1 MKSILILAL
10 CLVPLAAQ
18 DKGRVF
24 MISLDGMGFK
34 AFTEDPAAA
43 EMKTMRRLAA
53 EGISAP
59 MQAAF
64 PSLTAPGHASIFT
77 GVYGNV
83 NGVTA
88 NDIPVT
94 FETRANGF
102 RAEQLKKEFFWL
114 KPGRSGLKTVAH
126 NPTQGFPCNA
136 FNSGQNVTLMNGY
149 QTPEVAPEKLV
160 KAKDATWLDKAPDG
174 FAIPL
179 KSQLPIRYFR
189 YNSGRIQ
196 FVAAIFAKGFRYDT
210 IRMTAYS
217 GKRYV
222 DVERK
227 ESETEPVRIGNKTR
241 PLARYFSEGLPIANI
256 TAVHFRLFDLNA
268 EGTDFLL
275 YQTQA
280 KEISVCDGGDTQAEK
295 LKRKL
300 LTTTGAF
307 IGNGAGGPYTK
318 GELGAPYTDGLAE
331 RRFLETLELHA
342 RQTMRHTRALLAE
355 YNPRLL
361 VDYIS
366 TPDDMLHNWWGLAA
380 QGDKFIEPYRR
391 WGYQIIDE
399 RVTQLSQLLK
409 EEDHIVIVSDHG
421 MTAMH
426 TELRINKLLEELGYA
441 DRLAAQ
447 DHFLIAKDRTDQAL
461 LEEAKQ
467 KLDSYKDGETKVFT
481 EWFWPKEAA
490 TKFGIGGEYGG
501 DLYFDLAPGY
511 KSVADTKKPTIVKL
525 ERTKGEHGP
534 LPTRPDL
541 QALFIAYGPNLHSRA
556 ASMKTT
562 NIALLVLS
570 LLGF

>member
-1 MKSILILAL
+1 MKLILILAL
-10 CLVPLAAQ
+10 CLVPLGAQ

-24 MISLDGMGFK
+24 LISLDGMGFK
-34 AFTEDPAAA
+34 AFTEDPAATD
-43 EMKTMRRLAA
+43 MKTMRRLAA

-83 NGVTA
+83 NGVTS
-88 NDIPVT
+88 NNVPVT

-102 RAEQLKKEFFWL
+102 RAEQLKTEFFWL
-114 KPGRSGLKTVAH
+114 KPGRSGMKTVAH
-126 NPTQGFPCNA
+126 NPTQGFPCTQ
-136 FNSGQNVTLMNGY
+136 FNSGPNVTLMNGY
-149 QTPEVAPEKLV
+149 QTPEVSPEKLV
-160 KAKDATWLDKAPDG
+160 KAKDVTWLDKAPDG
-174 FAIPL
+174 FATPL

-189 YNSGRIQ
+189 YDSGRIQ
-196 FVAAIFAKGFRYDT
+196 FVGAVFAKGFHYDT

-227 ESETEPVRIGNKTR
+227 ESETEPVRTGNKTR
-241 PLARYFSEGLPIANI
+241 PLARYFSEGLPIADI
-256 TAVHFRLFDLNA
+256 TAVHFRLFELNA

-280 KEISVCDGGDTQAEK
+280 KEISICEDGDTQATK
-295 LKRKL
+295 FKQKL

-307 IGNGAGGPYTK
+307 IGNGAGGLYTK
-318 GELGAPYTDGLAE
+318 GELGVPYTDGLAE

-355 YNPRLL
+355 YDPRLL

-366 TPDDMLHNWWGLAA
+366 TPDDMLHNWWGNN
-380 QGDKFIEPYRR
+380 DKMIEPYRR

-399 RVTQLSQLLK
+399 RLTQLSQLLK
-409 EEDHIVIVSDHG
+409 EEDHIVVVSDHG

-426 TELRINKLLEELGYA
+426 TELRINKLLEELGYKG
-441 DRLAAQ
+441 RIAAQ
-447 DHFLIAKDRTDQAL
+447 DHFLIAKDKDPAL
-461 LEEAKQ
+461 LEEVKQ
-467 KLDSYKDGETKVFT
+467 KLDNFRDGETKVFT

-490 TKFGIGGEYGG
+490 TKFGIGGPFGG

-511 KSVADTKKPTIVKL
+511 KSASGTNKPTIQKL
-525 ERTKGEHGP
+525 ERVKGEHGP

-562 NIALLVLS
+562 NIAPLVLT

>member
-1 MKSILILAL
+1 MQFLLILAL
-10 CLVPLAAQ
+10 SFAPPEG
-18 DKGRVF
+18 GRVF
-24 MISLDGMGFK
+24 LISLDGMGFK

-43 EMKTMRRLAA
+43 DMKTMRRLAA

-88 NDIPVT
+88 NNIPT
-94 FETRANGF
+94 SFETRADGF
-102 RAEQLKKEFFWL
+102 RAEQLKAEFFWL
-114 KPGRSGLKTVAH
+114 KPGRAGMKTVAH
-126 NPTQGFPCNA
+126 NPTQGFPCNQ
-136 FNSGQNVTLMNGY
+136 FNSGPNVILMNGY

-160 KAKDATWLDKAPDG
+160 RAKDAIWLDKAPDG
-174 FAIPL
+174 FATPL

-196 FVAAIFAKGFRYDT
+196 FVGAVVAKGLHYDT

-227 ESETEPVRIGNKTR
+227 ESETEPVRTGNKTR
-241 PLARYFSEGLPIANI
+241 PLARYFSEGLPVADI
-256 TAVHFRLFDLNA
+256 TAVHFRLFEMNA

-280 KEISVCDGGDTQAEK
+280 KEISVCDGGDTQAEQFK
-295 LKRKL
+295 KTL

-307 IGNGAGGPYTK
+307 IGNGAGGLYTK
-318 GELGAPYTDGLAE
+318 GELGTPYTDGLAE

-355 YNPRLL
+355 YDPRLL

-366 TPDDMLHNWWGLAA
+366 TPDDMLHNWWGNN
-380 QGDKFIEPYRR
+380 DKMIEPYRR

-409 EEDHIVIVSDHG
+409 EEDHIVVVSDHG

-426 TELRINKLLEELGYA
+426 TELRIDKLLEELGYK
-441 DRLAAQ
+441 DRVAAQ
-447 DHFLIAKDRTDQAL
+447 DHFLIAKDPAI
-461 LEEAKQ
+461 LEEVQQ
-467 KLDSYKDGETKVFT
+467 KLDSFRDGETKVFT
-481 EWFWPKEAA
+481 EWFWPIEAA
-490 TKFGIGGEYGG
+490 TKFGIGGEFGG
-501 DLYFDLAPGY
+501 QLYFDLAPGY
-511 KSVADTKKPTIVKL
+511 KSTNGTNKPTIQKL
-525 ERTKGEHGP
+525 ERVKGEHGP

-541 QALFIAYGPNLHSRA
+541 QALFIAYGPKLHSRA

-562 NIALLVLS
+562 NIAPLVLG

>member
-10 CLVPLAAQ
+10 CLVPLGAQ

-24 MISLDGMGFK
+24 LISLDGMGFK

-43 EMKTMRRLAA
+43 DMKTMRRLAS

-77 GVYGNV
+77 GVYGIV

-88 NDIPVT
+88 NNVPTT

-102 RAEQLKKEFFWL
+102 RAEQLKAEFFWL
-114 KPGRSGLKTVAH
+114 KPGRSGMKTVAH
-126 NPTQGFPCNA
+126 NPTQGFPCTN
-136 FNSGQNVTLMNGY
+136 FNSGLNVVLMNGY

-160 KAKDATWLDKAPDG
+160 KAKDVTWLEKPPEG
-174 FAIPL
+174 FATPL

-189 YNSGRIQ
+189 YTSGRIQ
-196 FVAAIFAKGFRYDT
+196 FVGAVVAKSFHYDT

-227 ESETEPVRIGNKTR
+227 ESETEPVRTGNKTR
-241 PLARYFSEGLPIANI
+241 PLARYFSEGLPVADI
-256 TAVHFRLFDLNA
+256 TAVHFRLFEMNA

-280 KEISVCDGGDTQAEK
+280 KEISICEGGNTQAENF
-295 LKRKL
+295 KRKL

-307 IGNGAGGPYTK
+307 IGNGAGGLYTK
-318 GELGAPYTDGLAE
+318 GELGTPYTDGLAE

-355 YNPRLL
+355 YDPRLL

-366 TPDDMLHNWWGLAA
+366 TPDDMLHNWWGNT
-380 QGDKFIEPYRR
+380 DKMIEPYRR

-409 EEDHIVIVSDHG
+409 EEDHIVVVSDHG

-426 TELRINKLLEELGYA
+426 TELRINKLLEEIGYKGQV
-441 DRLAAQ
+441 AAQ
-447 DHFLIAKDRTDQAL
+447 DHFLIAKDPTILD
-461 LEEAKQ
+461 EVKQ
-467 KLDSYKDGETKVFT
+467 KLDNFRDGETKVFT

-490 TKFGIGGEYGG
+490 TKFGIGGEFGG
-501 DLYFDLAPGY
+501 HLYFDLAPGY
-511 KSVADTKKPTIVKL
+511 KSTSGTNKPTIQKL
-525 ERTKGEHGP
+525 EKVKGEHGP

-562 NIALLVLS
+562 NIAPLILS